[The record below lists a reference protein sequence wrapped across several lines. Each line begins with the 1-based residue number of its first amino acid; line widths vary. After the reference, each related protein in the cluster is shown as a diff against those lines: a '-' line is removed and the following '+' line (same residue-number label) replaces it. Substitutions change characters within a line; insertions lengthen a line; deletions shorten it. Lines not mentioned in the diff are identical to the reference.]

1 MHSQL
6 VIVLLVGLAA
16 SAYALDLSH
25 ANKRSLETEPRLF
38 GLLSD
43 LYAQVIY
50 PPLNHVVTNLALL
63 GAQVLAG
70 ISQTGIP
77 APGGR
82 VLHPSEAQLRGFW
95 TDLWNNA
102 LKPPL
107 ENALS
112 GVSLLAAQV
121 LAGVATNGV
130 NLGKRDLTE
139 AEMRGFWEDFLNN
152 AILGPVN
159 DALQGVALLGAQLL
173 AGVATNGVNL
183 GKRDLTEAE
192 MRGFWEDFLNNAI
205 LGPVNNALQGVA
217 LLGAQVLAG
226 VATNG
231 VNLGKRDLTE
241 AEMRGFLDDLT
252 AALNSVFSNVIQK
265 PLEDALAGGALM
277 LAQVLA
283 GAGTNGINLS
293 GLLGKRDLSELAGR
307 QEELRGFF
315 DDLGNALLGG
325 LQTVWTN
332 VLQNPVEQA
341 LQSGALLGAQ
351 VLAGLGTTGVDLSSI
366 FGKRDTRGIFDDLV
380 SHANGLIQTQV
391 KPIVENALNNA
402 AIHLAGV
409 LATFAQG
416 GLGRR

>member
-16 SAYALDLSH
+16 TAYALDLSH

-38 GLLSD
+38 GLLND
-43 LYAQVIY
+43 LYTQVIY

-82 VLHPSEAQLRGFW
+82 MLHPSEAQIRGFW
-95 TDLWNNA
+95 DDLWNQVV
-102 LKPPL
+102 KPPL

-139 AEMRGFWEDFLNN
+139 AELRGFWDDLWNN
-152 AILGPVN
+152 VVKPPLEN
-159 DALQGVALLGAQLL
+159 ALSGVSLLGAQLL

-231 VNLGKRDLTE
+231 VNLGKRDLSE
-241 AEMRGFLDDLT
+241 AEMRGFLDDL
-252 AALNSVFSNVIQK
+252 ANALTDVFSNVIQK

-293 GLLGKRDLSELAGR
+293 SIFGKRDLSELAGR

-315 DDLGNALLGG
+315 DTLGNALLDG

-341 LQSGALLGAQ
+341 LQAGALLGAQ
-351 VLAGLGTTGVDLSSI
+351 VLAGLGTNGVNLSNLV
-366 FGKRDTRGIFDDLV
+366 GKRETRGVFDDLV
-380 SHANGLIQTQV
+380 AHANGLIQTQV
-391 KPIVENALNNA
+391 IPIVENALNNA